1 MRVSPTV
8 PWTVPK
14 CKQTILGDN
23 YFKYLYYS
31 HLIFQIGQEFTVSE
45 IITIAVV
52 AALLL
57 VAAIFGVASCLIR
70 SRSTKNEANQ
80 PLLTDHYQRYA
91 EDYEELPNPNH
102 SMVW

>member
-1 MRVSPTV
+1 MCFRE
-8 PWTVPK
+8 
-14 CKQTILGDN
+14 
-23 YFKYLYYS
+23 YFCERYKGQATKDYQNG
-31 HLIFQIGQEFTVSE
+31 FTEWPGQEFTVSE